1 MWIWV
6 KARSGVIQQEGVT
19 TRRRP
24 SDVPRQRCRSFAPSG
39 IMWRPPARPPAR
51 LPPASAYCT
60 FVFVC
65 QAWRLHP
72 RSAKLLICTSLCKLM
87 SSRAQLKKQSAS
99 RFFCGKPCWRV
110 NGRLLPV
117 DSCQL
122 CLLISINVCRIFSQ
136 WAPHPWFYL
145 SVSFWFH
152 VTSLIS

>member
-1 MWIWV
+1 MGQSSQRCYSTGGCDNTSQ
-6 KARSGVIQQEGVT
+6 AL
-19 TRRRP
+19 RRP
-24 SDVPRQRCRSFAPSG
+24 QTTVPFFCSKRHHVTA
-39 IMWRPPARPPAR
+39 ARPPAR